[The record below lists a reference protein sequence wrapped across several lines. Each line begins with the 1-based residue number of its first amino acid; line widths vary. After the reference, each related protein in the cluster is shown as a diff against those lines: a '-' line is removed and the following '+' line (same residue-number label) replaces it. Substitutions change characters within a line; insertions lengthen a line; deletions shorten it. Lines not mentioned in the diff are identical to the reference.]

1 VIPTASVPSIRE
13 IKRELERI
21 GRERVSSFELEQAKS
36 YLIGQFPIRIARLDE
51 LSRQASEL
59 LAFSAGESR
68 WSRFLESITQVDADR
83 IFEVAQKYVL
93 PKPVVVIVG
102 DKDVLL
108 DELREF
114 DRLEVYDLKG
124 VLLFTLIK
132 GVEG

>member
-1 VIPTASVPSIRE
+1 M
-13 IKRELERI
+13 
-21 GRERVSSFELEQAKS
+21 
-36 YLIGQFPIRIARLDE
+36 ARLDE

-59 LAFSAGESR
+59 LAFSSGESR
-68 WSRFLESITQVDADR
+68 WSGFLESITQVEADR

-108 DELREF
+108 DELREL

-124 VLLFTLIK
+124 VLVYTLIK